1 MNLDNWSYIKQVDYE
16 KIPFKCKACHGYGH
30 FAKNGPQVKETQEQ
44 DIKQNHWQ
52 QPKRKKDTGK
62 NPLNPPQGQ
71 GEKAPCPRERP
82 PSSPHK
88 GESSHNQYI
97 GIPTEGN
104 MEDPRDHQEEN
115 GKKETRRNIRE
126 SHKR

>member
-1 MNLDNWSYIKQVDYE
+1 LNLDNWSYIKQVDYE
-16 KIPFKCKACHGYGH
+16 QIPFKCKACHGYGH
-30 FAKNGPQVKETQEQ
+30 FAKNCPQVKETQEQ
-44 DIKQNHWQ
+44 DPKQDHWQ
-52 QPKRKKDTGK
+52 QPKRKKATGK

-88 GESSHNQYI
+88 GESSHNRYV

-104 MEDPRDHQEEN
+104 TEDPRDHQKKMEKKRQEE
-115 GKKETRRNIRE
+115 T
-126 SHKR
+126 